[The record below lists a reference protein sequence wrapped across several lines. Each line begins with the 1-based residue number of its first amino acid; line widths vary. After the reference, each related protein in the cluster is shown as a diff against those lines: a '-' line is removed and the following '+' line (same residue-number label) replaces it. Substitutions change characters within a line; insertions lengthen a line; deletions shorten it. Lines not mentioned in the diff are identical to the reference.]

1 MNPVAPAVPRDAVAV
16 AAFVEDFRARHNGV
30 TPIGGG
36 ETIADALG
44 NAAPPVQTAPPP
56 AAAPVAPQAP
66 VPPPAAP
73 TDPAAPQAAAPAPPA
88 DQPPWLQGLFDRMDA
103 MGPPQPVD
111 PVLNDL
117 GLVPALPAQP
127 QQAPT
132 QAQPPASPGP
142 GQPQAPSPG
151 MPFPGQPM
159 APQEQI
165 ALIQN
170 WIGQQ
175 VEERTKALVDPQLQ
189 QLKDQRRV
197 EEIQGLRTDYPE
209 FQDQAKAEA
218 LVARGRQWARQM
230 GNESLIQEPMFLEMV
245 LHATRSVDA
254 AAAAQ
259 AQAQPVPAG
268 TQVVPPPMGY
278 PIEQPGAAA
287 PGAVVDPAKAI
298 SQRIVAAGSQR
309 LAGTVFGS

>member
-1 MNPVAPAVPRDAVAV
+1 MNPVALAVPRDAVAV

-36 ETIADALG
+36 DTIADALG
-44 NAAPPVQTAPPP
+44 NPQAPVQTAPPP
-56 AAAPVAPQAP
+56 PAAPQAP

-73 TDPAAPQAAAPAPPA
+73 VDPAAPQAAAPATPA

-103 MGPPQPVD
+103 MGPPVPVD

-117 GLVPALPAQP
+117 GLGPATPPQP
-127 QQAPT
+127 QQVPQ
-132 QAQPPASPGP
+132 QAQPPASPGL
-142 GQPQAPSPG
+142 GQQAPPQAPG

-189 QLKDQRRV
+189 QFADQRRL
-197 EEIQGLRTDYPE
+197 EELQGLRTEYPE
-209 FQDQAKAEA
+209 FQDQAKADA

-230 GNESLIQEPMFLEMV
+230 GNEDLIREPMFLEMV

-298 SQRIVAAGSQR
+298 SQRIVQAGSQR
-309 LAGTVFGS
+309 LSGTVFA